1 VFDEALVAGVLSWV
15 PVLVVGEELVDEVL
29 TCVEVGATVPL
40 TLLVLLAI
48 AVAVD
53 EGAATVLLC

>member
-1 VFDEALVAGVLSWV
+1 VVDEVLVVGVLPWV
-15 PVLVVGEELVDEVL
+15 AVLVVGEELVAEVL

-40 TLLVLLAI
+40 ILLVLLAA

>member
-1 VFDEALVAGVLSWV
+1 VVDEALVAGVLSWV